1 MSDMST
7 TDHDKSHTSK
17 QLALVMI
24 VEDEIPIAEA
34 LALIVE
40 DAGYAVILAT
50 SAHTALDHLD
60 AGARPML
67 IITDLMMPRM
77 DGADFIHAVRALLG
91 HEAPPIILTTA
102 GDHAIAALAQADALL
117 YKPFSIR
124 KVESLLHRYLASESA
139 ESPESPE

>member
-1 MSDMST
+1 MSAP
-7 TDHDKSHTSK
+7 DHHHAHTSN

-24 VEDEIPIAEA
+24 VEDESPIAEA

-40 DAGYAVILAT
+40 DAGYAVILAM
-50 SAHTALDHLD
+50 SAHTALDQLD

-77 DGADFIHAVRALLG
+77 DGADFIRAVRALLG
-91 HEAPPIILTTA
+91 QEAPPIILTTA
-102 GDHAIAALAQADALL
+102 GDYSIAAQAQPDALL

-124 KVESLLHRYLASESA
+124 KVEALLRRYLA
-139 ESPESPE
+139 PESPE